1 MMTKYK
7 ASNQNL
13 SPVRPGQWKWASV
26 VETMVSMGLLFSLM
40 LYLLFPAMIGG
51 YVFQLVTSAT
61 LAAPDA
67 DGAVTITISS
77 ADLKG
82 LLWLCAF
89 AAQLASV
96 AMLVALVIWAL
107 PVRKFP
113 NVSFLA
119 KSFILALVTSGDF
132 VRSSA
137 VHLPE
142 GATIPVLP
150 MSGLV
155 DLPAIANE
163 GMIEGFAHNSLVPF
177 LIVAVVGIGLG
188 FFRMGAARFA
198 RKLAAVKSL
207 AKSA

>member
-1 MMTKYK
+1 MTKYK

-13 SPVRPGQWKWASV
+13 PPVPSGQWNWASI
-26 VETMVSMGLLFSLM
+26 VETMVSTGLLFSLVT
-40 LYLLFPAMIGG
+40 YLLFPAMIGG
-51 YVFQLVTSAT
+51 HVFQLVTSAT
-61 LAAPDA
+61 LATPDA
-67 DGAVTITISS
+67 GGVATITIHS

-96 AMLVALVIWAL
+96 AMLVTVVIWAL
-107 PVRKFP
+107 PVKKFP

-119 KSFILALVTSGDF
+119 KSFVLALIASGDF

-137 VHLPE
+137 LQLPE

-163 GMIEGFAHNSLVPF
+163 GMIAGFAHNCLAPF
-177 LIVAVVGIGLG
+177 LIVAVVGIGVG
-188 FFRMGAARFA
+188 FYRMGAARLA
-198 RKLAAVKSL
+198 RKLASVRPL
-207 AKSA
+207 AKTS

>member
-1 MMTKYK
+1 MTKYK

-13 SPVRPGQWKWASV
+13 PPVQSGQWNWTSI
-26 VETMVSMGLLFSLM
+26 VETMVSAGLLFSLVA
-40 LYLLFPAMIGG
+40 YLLFPAMIGG
-51 YVFQLVTSAT
+51 HVFQLVTSAT
-61 LAAPDA
+61 IATP
-67 DGAVTITISS
+67 GAGDFATITISS

-96 AMLVALVIWAL
+96 AMLVAVVIWAL
-107 PVRKFP
+107 PVKKFP

-119 KSFILALVTSGDF
+119 KSFVLALVASGDF

-137 VHLPE
+137 IQLPE

-163 GMIEGFAHNSLVPF
+163 GMIAGFAHNCLAPF
-177 LIVAVVGIGLG
+177 LLVAVVGIVVG
-188 FFRMGAARFA
+188 FYRMGAARLA
-198 RKLAAVKSL
+198 RKLAALKPL
-207 AKSA
+207 TKSA